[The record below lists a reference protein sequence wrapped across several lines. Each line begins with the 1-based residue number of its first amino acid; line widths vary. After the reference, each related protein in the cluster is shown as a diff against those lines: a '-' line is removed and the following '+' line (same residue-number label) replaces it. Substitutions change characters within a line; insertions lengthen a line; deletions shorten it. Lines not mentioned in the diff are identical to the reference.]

1 MSSTHSEIERLLGGP
16 LTPGL
21 AALSAADLD
30 ALAGAI
36 SEASREQEAA
46 LAKAI
51 DNGLTIVPRV
61 LRGAVRKA
69 LFG

>member
-1 MSSTHSEIERLLGGP
+1 MTSPRAELERHLGGP

-21 AALSAADLD
+21 AALSDADID
-30 ALAGAI
+30 
-36 SEASREQEAA
+36 A

-51 DNGLTIVPRV
+51 VDARRSQKEALAAAIDSGLNIVPRV

>member
-1 MSSTHSEIERLLGGP
+1 MSSTRSEIERLLDGP

-36 SEASREQEAA
+36 SEATHQQETA
-46 LAKAI
+46 LAEAI

>member
-1 MSSTHSEIERLLGGP
+1 MTTPRAELERHLGGP

-21 AALSAADLD
+21 AALSD
-30 ALAGAI
+30 AEI
-36 SEASREQEAA
+36 DA

-51 DNGLTIVPRV
+51 AHATRSQKEALAAAIDNGLNIVPRV